1 MIHLVDCVFVWA
13 NCHSVWKIFYLYKS
27 NKGFSI
33 FKENNNMYYIEDD
46 ITFQDGII
54 TKTLNLHTIGQIRVD
69 YINNEIEVQIASFA
83 NRQDWVNDNAGKITG
98 FIFKYEIF
106 DFDVDPNLL
115 AFRNLIS
122 MPNSLFYKKEIK
134 KCYNME
140 DFYKGN

>member
-1 MIHLVDCVFVWA
+1 
-13 NCHSVWKIFYLYKS
+13 
-27 NKGFSI
+27 
-33 FKENNNMYYIEDD
+33 MYYVEDD
-46 ITFQDGII
+46 ITFQDGIT

-122 MPNSLFYKKEIK
+122 MSNSLFYKKEIK
-134 KCYNME
+134 KCYNIE
-140 DFYKGN
+140 EFYKEVDK

>member
-1 MIHLVDCVFVWA
+1 MH
-13 NCHSVWKIFYLYKS
+13 KS
-27 NKGFSI
+27 NKRLSI
-33 FKENNNMYYIEDD
+33 FKGNEYMYYIEDD
-46 ITFQDGII
+46 ITFQDGIT

-122 MPNSLFYKKEIK
+122 MSNSLFYKKEIK
-134 KCYNME
+134 KCYNVE
-140 DFYKGN
+140 EFYREVDK

>member
-1 MIHLVDCVFVWA
+1 MESLLH
-13 NCHSVWKIFYLYKS
+13 KS
-27 NKGFSI
+27 NKRLSI
-33 FKENNNMYYIEDD
+33 FKEMDTHMYYIEDD
-46 ITFQDGII
+46 ITFQDGIT

-83 NRQDWVNDNAGKITG
+83 NRQDWVNDNARKITG

-122 MPNSLFYKKEIK
+122 MSNSLFYKKEIK

-140 DFYKGN
+140 EFYEEVDK

>member
-1 MIHLVDCVFVWA
+1 MH
-13 NCHSVWKIFYLYKS
+13 KS
-27 NKGFSI
+27 NKRLSI
-33 FKENNNMYYIEDD
+33 FEGNGYMYYIEDD
-46 ITFQDGII
+46 ITFQDGIT

-140 DFYKGN
+140 EFYEEVDK